1 MSRTEETAAWREFVA
16 ANAEGGV
23 LQGTVA
29 RVLPF
34 GAFVEVAQGIQG
46 LLVTDRGAAPEH
58 GATLPVRIK
67 EIDVEKR
74 RFSLV
79 MA

>member
-1 MSRTEETAAWREFVA
+1 MRARDRAGNVERTP
-16 ANAEGGV
+16 
-23 LQGTVA
+23 A
-29 RVLPF
+29 RVRWSVVAPSSAELPP
-34 GAFVEVAQGIQG
+34 AAQGIQG